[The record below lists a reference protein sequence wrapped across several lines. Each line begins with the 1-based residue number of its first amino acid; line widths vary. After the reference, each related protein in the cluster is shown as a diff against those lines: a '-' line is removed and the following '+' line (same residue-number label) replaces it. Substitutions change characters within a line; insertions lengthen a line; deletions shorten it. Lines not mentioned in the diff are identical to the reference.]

1 MPTNTDDQKSD
12 SVPEFCIDA
21 GSIGNIARFIN
32 HSCEPNLF
40 VQCVL
45 SSHHDAKLARV
56 MLFAADNIPP
66 LQVIHYLNSLEKL
79 VSSKWECSAYKQFY
93 MLVCTQV

>member
-1 MPTNTDDQKSD
+1 MQRRSKDASAGVTEHQFDDSRSE
-12 SVPEFCIDA
+12 SVPEYCIDA

-32 HSCEPNLF
+32 HSCEPNVF

-45 SSHHDAKLARV
+45 SSHRDMKLARV

-66 LQVIHYLNSLEKL
+66 LQVSLCL
-79 VSSKWECSAYKQFY
+79 SRMYY
-93 MLVCTQV
+93 

>member
-1 MPTNTDDQKSD
+1 MIQNMDKNDEQRSE

-21 GSIGNIARFIN
+21 GSFGNVARFIN

-40 VQCVL
+40 IQCVL
-45 SSHHDAKLARV
+45 SAHQDFKLARV

-66 LQVIHYLNSLEKL
+66 LQVIFPYFDVCRSTFGF
-79 VSSKWECSAYKQFY
+79 SWEGVRYQFSGF
-93 MLVCTQV
+93 